1 MQIIPDPRSG
11 GLLTAGNHARP
22 RTREKTTNRL
32 GRRRGRKSTRNIVRR
47 LLTRRDVGGVI
58 LFDMIPDEVLLAI
71 FDFCVDP
78 DVDGDQ
84 LSKKGIEAWQTLVH
98 VCRRWRCIVFGS
110 PRRLN
115 LRLACTTKTPARE
128 TLGVWPALPLLIQD
142 SAPLIEGFDSIISLL
157 EHSDRVCQI
166 KLKAIPGRFLE
177 KGSTVMQQP
186 FPELTLLLLESF
198 GETVPVL
205 PDSFLGGSTPSLRFL
220 QLSCIPFPG
229 LPKLLLSATRLV
241 HLHLLNIP
249 HSGYISPHGMVSAL
263 SSLTS
268 LGSLCLEFQSPR
280 SRPVR
285 ESQRPPPPTRSV
297 FRSLTYFWFKGV
309 SEYLDEFVARI
320 NAPRLKYLDVTFFNQ
335 IDFDTPQFIQFIS
348 RTPKLKAFNKA
359 RAAFKEGVA
368 EVKLSSGHGK
378 LNVKISCRAFDWQ
391 VSSLEQVCTSSLPP
405 LSMLEDLYLF
415 KHPCLE
421 QGQKDDIEN
430 TLWLGLLRP
439 FSGVRNLYLSSEFVP
454 RIVLA
459 LQDLIGDRT
468 TVVLP
473 TLEKIFLEDPPPGP
487 SREDLTLKPEWRDI
501 GRLVAALQVTRPS
514 IAVYRWKHGED
525 TTFQGKKSLFH
536 GEESIFEGEES

>member
-1 MQIIPDPRSG
+1 M
-11 GLLTAGNHARP
+11 
-22 RTREKTTNRL
+22 
-32 GRRRGRKSTRNIVRR
+32 
-47 LLTRRDVGGVI
+47 I
-58 LFDMIPDEVLLAI
+58 LFDILPDEVLIAI
-71 FDFCVDP
+71 FYFCVDP

-84 LSKKGIEAWQTLVH
+84 LTKKGIEAWQSLVH

-115 LRLACTTKTPARE
+115 LRLSCTTKTPARE

-142 SAPLIEGFDSIISLL
+142 SAPLIEGFDSIIALL

-205 PDSFLGGSTPSLRFL
+205 PDSFLGGSTPRLRFL

-263 SSLTS
+263 SALTS
-268 LGSLCLEFQSPR
+268 LRSLCLEFQSPR
-280 SRPVR
+280 SCPDRA
-285 ESQRPPPPTRSV
+285 SQRPPPPTRSV

-320 NAPRLKYLDVTFFNQ
+320 NVPRLKYLDVTFFNQ

-348 RTPKLKAFNKA
+348 RTPRLKAFDKA

-368 EVKLSSGHGK
+368 EIKLSSDHGK
-378 LNVKISCRAFDWQ
+378 LNVKISCNEFDWQ
-391 VSSLEQVCTSSLPP
+391 VSSLEQVCISSLPL
-405 LSMLEDLYLF
+405 LSTLEDLYLF
-415 KHPCLE
+415 EHPNSKQDQE
-421 QGQKDDIEN
+421 DNIEN
-430 TLWLGLLRP
+430 TLWLGLLHP
-439 FSGVRNLYLSSEFVP
+439 FSAVKNLYLSSKFAP
-454 RIVLA
+454 RIIPA
-459 LQDLIGDRT
+459 LQDLIADGT

-473 TLEKIFLEDPPPGP
+473 TLEKIFVEGLPWESEWLAESEWPG
-487 SREDLTLKPEWRDI
+487 DI
-501 GRLVAALQVTRPS
+501 GSLVAVLRVTRPS
-514 IAVYRWKHGED
+514 IIVSPLPFPETTTNAVSTHS
-525 TTFQGKKSLFH
+525 SL
-536 GEESIFEGEES
+536 GSRS